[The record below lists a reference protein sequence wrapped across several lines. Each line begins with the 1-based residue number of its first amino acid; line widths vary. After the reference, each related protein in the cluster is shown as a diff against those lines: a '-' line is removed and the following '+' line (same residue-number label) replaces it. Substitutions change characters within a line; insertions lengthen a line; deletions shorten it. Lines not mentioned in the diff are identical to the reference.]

1 MTKTL
6 YWIAT
11 GLFCLLFLGSI
22 VYGLIDVQA
31 SYDEFRHLQFPEW
44 LFYPLTAAK
53 ALGLI
58 AILSNKSQTLKDFAF
73 AGFLYDLLCA
83 LGGHIA
89 LSEGKVALPVFG
101 IALWT
106 FAFVMDRK
114 YYEAKNKKLS

>member
-11 GLFCLLFLGSI
+11 GLFFLLFFGSI
-22 VYGLIDVQA
+22 VYGLADVQA
-31 SYDEFRHLQFPEW
+31 SYEEFRHLQFPEW
-44 LFYPLTAAK
+44 LFYPLTLAK
-53 ALGLI
+53 ALGLA

-89 LSEGKVALPVFG
+89 QQEAKFLLPILG
-101 IALWT
+101 IFIWT

-114 YYEAKNKKLS
+114 YYGEPSRSR